1 MLQIRNISKTY
12 QTGSL
17 IQTALDHV
25 SFNLRDS
32 EFVAV
37 LGPSGSGK
45 TTLLNIIGGLDRYDE
60 GDLIINGI
68 STKDYKDRDWDTYRN
83 HAVGFV
89 FQSYN
94 LIPHQT
100 ILSNVELA
108 LTIAGIGR
116 KERRERALIALDE
129 VGLKD
134 QAHKRPNQLSGG
146 QMQRVAIA
154 RALVNDPDI
163 LLADEPT
170 GALDSKTSLQVM
182 ELLKEVAK
190 DRLVV
195 MVTHNPELAQRYA
208 SRIINL
214 KDGQIVS
221 DSDPCEDPKR
231 IVQKRSRPSRKA
243 HMSYLTALSLSF
255 NNLLTKKGRTIL
267 TAFAGSIGIIG
278 IALILALS
286 TGFQNYINDI
296 QEDTMSS
303 YPLTI
308 QSETSNV
315 FGALISSRIE
325 AGGDIE
331 DGLVR
336 EQMMITSMMN
346 SIGSNDLKSFKHWLE
361 NSKDLYGDDLT
372 HIGYTYS
379 VAPRIYTK
387 DVTGAIVQLNPN
399 TLMSSIYSDS
409 AASLLTSISSSSAMG
424 VFSEYDFDTLPDN
437 CELLKG
443 EWPDSYDEVL
453 LVLPD
458 KGRIADL
465 MVYSLG
471 LRDNSEL
478 KTLISDVMSGNESK
492 IKNEPMTLTYDDLLN
507 VELKLVDVSD
517 LYRYNEK
524 YGTYED
530 MSDNRIY
537 MNRIFDSSET
547 LKITGVAYV
556 TGDNSSMAGVLYCH
570 ELIEH
575 VIDKASSSKIVA
587 RQLADRD
594 IDVFSGNSF
603 DEENKKQDLDFND
616 MISIDEDMLKNAF
629 KINVNPDDFTFDM
642 LSEEQMQAIVMN
654 SANTAAQAI
663 VNGPDRTTLIS
674 LFTLLN
680 SSILNNSITAY
691 EALPEVIREE
701 TVDDS
706 TVKYLLLQDDK
717 LELIRQGI
725 TGENYK
731 TALNNILNNL
741 PDGMSV
747 PPEIAGML
755 RMMLTDEDYAGLADD
770 VTKMYDVYF
779 NALRSAPGFN
789 PEDASILYDDS
800 DPDNIRY
807 GTASIGRGLLI
818 AAAIS
823 DESALSNTSAIV
835 NRIMN
840 DYVVAM
846 IAGQIGL
853 ATAEMLKPMTESFSS
868 LSDLFNGDLMTV
880 DTDAFAKA
888 FRFNLDEEEL
898 SRLMSSMMT
907 SSSASYSNNLIN
919 LGYQDLDD
927 PTTISLYF
935 RDFDAKEHFLSLL
948 KEYNDNAV
956 DDDHKIKYTD
966 FTGILMSSVQTII
979 NAVTYVLI
987 AFVSISLVVSS
998 IMIAVITLIS
1008 VMERTKEIGILR
1020 AIGASKHNISSIFT
1034 AETFIIGLLS
1044 GVIGVGVSWLLIIPI
1059 NKIIHSLTDIDKINA
1074 VLELPAAIVLI
1085 VIAVLLTIFAGFIPS
1100 KKASRQDPV
1109 VALRTE

>member
-12 QTGSL
+12 QTGTL

-94 LIPHQT
+94 LIPHQS

-108 LTIAGIGR
+108 LTIAGVGR

-195 MVTHNPELAQRYA
+195 MVTHNPELAQKYA
-208 SRIINL
+208 SRIIHL
-214 KDGQIVS
+214 KDGQIIS
-221 DSDPCEDPKR
+221 DSDPCEDPKKIIAR
-231 IVQKRSRPSRKA
+231 RSRPSRKA
-243 HMSYLTALSLSF
+243 RMSYLTALSLSF
-255 NNLLTKKGRTIL
+255 NNLLTKKGRAIL

-325 AGGDIE
+325 ADGEIE

-346 SIGSNDLKSFKHWLE
+346 SIGSNDLRSFKHWLE
-361 NSKDLYGDDLT
+361 NSRDLYGDDLT
-372 HIGYTYS
+372 RISYTYS
-379 VAPRIYTK
+379 VAPRIYTR

-424 VFSEYDFDTLPDN
+424 VFSEYDFDSLPDS

-478 KTLISDVMSGNESK
+478 KTLISDVMAGNESK

-517 LYRYNEK
+517 IYKYNEK

-530 MSDNRIY
+530 MSDDRIY
-537 MNRIFDSSET
+537 MNSLFDRSET

-556 TGDNSSMAGVLYCH
+556 TGENSSLAGVLYCH
-570 ELIEH
+570 DLIEH
-575 VIDKASSSKIVA
+575 VIEKASSSKIVA
-587 RQLADRD
+587 RQLADKD

-616 MISIDEDMLKNAF
+616 MISIDENMLKNAF
-629 KINVNPDDFTFDM
+629 KINVSADDFTFDM
-642 LSEEQMQAIVMN
+642 LSEKEMQAIVMN

-680 SSILNNSITAY
+680 STMLNNAISSY
-691 EALPEVIREE
+691 EALPGVIRAESAEE
-701 TVDDS
+701 
-706 TVKYLLLQDDK
+706 KYLLLQDDK

-741 PDGMSV
+741 PEGMNV
-747 PPEIAGML
+747 PSEIAGML
-755 RMMLTDEDYAGLADD
+755 KMMFTDDDYAGLAED
-770 VTKMYDVYF
+770 VAKMYDFFF
-779 NALRSAPGFN
+779 NSLRSISGFN
-789 PEDASILYDDS
+789 PEDASIPYDDS
-800 DPDNIRY
+800 DPNNVRY
-807 GTASIGRGLLI
+807 GSPGIGRGLLM

-823 DESALSNTSAIV
+823 DESSLSSTTAII
-835 NRIMN
+835 NRVMN

-853 ATAEMLKPMTESFSS
+853 ATAEMIKPMTESFSS
-868 LSDLFNGDLMTV
+868 LGDLLGGDLMTV

-888 FRFNLDEEEL
+888 FRFDLDKDEL

-907 SSSASYSNNLIN
+907 SASASYSNNLIN

-935 RDFDAKEHFLSLL
+935 KDFDAKEHFLSLL
-948 KEYNDNAV
+948 KDYNDSAV

-1044 GVIGVGVSWLLIIPI
+1044 GVIGVGVSRLLIIPI
-1059 NKIIHSLTDIDKINA
+1059 NRIIHSLTDIDRINA
-1074 VLELPAAIVLI
+1074 VLELRAAIVLI
-1085 VIAVLLTIFAGFIPS
+1085 IIAVLLTIFAGFIPS
-1100 KKASRQDPV
+1100 KKASKQDPV
-1109 VALRTE
+1109 IALRTE